1 MRSSAA
7 SSCAIFSAMPPT
19 GRSDHV
25 VYAAKNVVA
34 LYQRHAAEFDR
45 SRSRALIEKAW
56 LDTFLGYLPLKASI
70 LDIGCG
76 GGEPIARY
84 CIEGGHEVT
93 GIDGSSSLIALCRER
108 FPNHQWHVGDMRDMS
123 SDKCFDGLI
132 VWHSLFHLTPDN
144 QQRVL
149 KTCMRL
155 AAAEAVLLFT
165 AGPDRHETLGLFCGQ
180 PLYHASLAF
189 EEYRLILAGGGFQI
203 IAHAI
208 DDQSCGGATVYLAR
222 RSGG

>member
-1 MRSSAA
+1 MSS
-7 SSCAIFSAMPPT
+7 
-19 GRSDHV
+19 D
-25 VYAAKNVVA
+25 AAKNVVA
-34 LYQRHAAEFDR
+34 LYERHAAEYDR
-45 SRSRALIEKAW
+45 ARSRALIEKAW

-76 GGEPIARY
+76 GSEPIARY
-84 CIEGGHEVT
+84 CIESGHEVT

-108 FPNHQWHVGDMRDMS
+108 FPSQQWHVGDMRDMS
-123 SDKCFDGLI
+123 SDKRFDGLI
-132 VWHSLFHLTPDN
+132 VWHSLFHLTPDG

-149 KTCMRL
+149 ETCMRL

-165 AGPDRHETLGLFCGQ
+165 AGPDRNETLGLFCDQ

-189 EEYRLILAGGGFQI
+189 EEYRLILAGSGFQI